1 MSSVVVEAILAL
13 LATAAALHS
22 WLQSR
27 RLREARA
34 ETAATRAQLQ
44 EMEIAYDQA
53 PIGMTVLDR
62 DLRYVRTNHMLAEQN
77 GLPAAAH
84 IGKHIRDVVPDVADM
99 AEPIFR
105 DVMRS
110 GVPLIGVEFE
120 GATAAHPSET
130 RAYRESVY
138 PVRDRHGLIV
148 GVSVAIEDVTETR
161 RLLAALHQSEQRE
174 RMRATEL
181 QSVMD
186 ATPAAIFIAH
196 DRACLNVT
204 TNAETMRL
212 LRLPADQSPS
222 LSFPGPH
229 SYAAYADGVA
239 LAPEELPL
247 QLAAS
252 SGREERGREL
262 ELHINGGDVMHV
274 LVNAVPL
281 RDHTGQAIGSVAA
294 FVDITAQKNAS
305 EELKRQ
311 ARHKDEFLAVLAHE
325 LRNPLAAIQAG
336 LELLKIEAV
345 GSTRLARTHQIMQ
358 RQMAHVVRL
367 IDDLLDVARISSG
380 KLELAPETAS
390 VREIVDAAIE
400 LSRGEIERGGHRF
413 HAELPPEPLFLH
425 VDRVRLTEVVSNLLH
440 NAAKYTPAGG
450 AIALE
455 VLREQDEAVIRVTDN
470 GVGIAPDNM
479 PQVFTMFAQA
489 EDARAQRRGGLG
501 VGLALARRIVELH
514 GGEIGVSSGG
524 PGKGSTFSVRLP
536 VAAAPAPAP
545 VQGEAPA
552 ERAPSQASLR
562 ILVLDDN
569 ADAASTLGAMLEAH
583 GHIVRLAFSGAGA
596 LEVLDKF
603 SADLAFLDI
612 GLPDISGYEV
622 ARQVRERFPER
633 DIFLAALSG
642 WGSTA
647 DRQKSEAAG
656 IDVHLTKPVTMA
668 TIEHVILSRQGRRGL
683 AGQPS

>member
-1 MSSVVVEAILAL
+1 MHAF
-13 LATAAALHS
+13 
-22 WLQSR
+22 LQTR
-27 RLREARA
+27 RMREARA

-53 PIGMTVLDR
+53 PLGMTVLDR
-62 DLRYVRTNHMLAEQN
+62 DLRYVRTNRMLAEQN
-77 GLPAAAH
+77 GLAAEEH
-84 IGKHIRDVVPDVADM
+84 LGKSIREVVPDVADM
-99 AEPIFR
+99 AEPIFQ

-120 GATAAHPSET
+120 GATKAHPT
-130 RAYRESVY
+130 AVRAYRESVY

-148 GVSVAIEDVTETR
+148 GVSVAVEDVTETR
-161 RLLAALHQSEQRE
+161 RLLAALHDSEQRE

-204 TNAETMRL
+204 SNAEAVRL
-212 LRLPADQSPS
+212 LRLGAEQSPS
-222 LSFPGPH
+222 LSDPGPH

-239 LAPEELPL
+239 LRPEELPL
-247 QLAAS
+247 QLAAAT
-252 SGREERGREL
+252 GREIRGCEL
-262 ELHINGGDVMHV
+262 EMHFPDGDVLHV

-281 RDHTGQAIGSVAA
+281 RDHTGQVIGSVAA

-345 GSTRLARTHQIMQ
+345 GSARLARTHQIMQ

-380 KLELAPETAS
+380 KLELSPETAS

-400 LSRGEIERGGHRF
+400 LSRGHIERGGHRF

-440 NAAKYTPAGG
+440 NAAKYTPSGG
-450 AIALE
+450 AIDLT
-455 VLREQDEAVIRVTDN
+455 VLREQGEVVIRVTDN
-470 GVGIAPDNM
+470 GVGIAPENM

-514 GGEIGVSSGG
+514 GGQIGVASAG

-536 VAAAPAPAP
+536 VAPAPAPAA
-545 VQGEAPA
+545 GEGPA
-552 ERAPSQASLR
+552 ERAAAQASLR

-583 GHIVRLAFSGAGA
+583 GHIVRLAFTGAGA

-622 ARQVRERFPER
+622 ARRVRQRFPER

-647 DRQKSEAAG
+647 DRRQSEEAG

-668 TIEHVILSRQGRRGL
+668 TIENVIQSRQLRAGL